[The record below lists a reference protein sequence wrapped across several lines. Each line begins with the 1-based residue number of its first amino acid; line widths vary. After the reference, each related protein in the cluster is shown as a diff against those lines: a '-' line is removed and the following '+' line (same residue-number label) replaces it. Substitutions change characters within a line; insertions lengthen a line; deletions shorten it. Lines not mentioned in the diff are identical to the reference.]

1 METTIIPSGTFRYST
16 AITDITALV
25 FVGIVPAA
33 SHLFK
38 IPIYYIEP
46 MRVMLVLALLY
57 SSRWNAFAM
66 AVALPLFSFLVSG
79 HPAPIKMMII
89 MAELLVN
96 AWLFL
101 LFFEKTRKSFLS
113 SFGSII
119 ISKVFCYTMYLM
131 VFSIAFVKSETEMVF
146 LSAQLI
152 LSLLLSGMV
161 WLIAFRRNSRLVK

>member
-131 VFSIAFVKSETEMVF
+131 VFSIAFVKSEAEMVF